1 MDLFDP
7 SNLVKTRKILGKAKE
22 QLAVL
27 QRVYDELLGMETAFE
42 TGRFSNMHCSCI
54 SCHLVLLTVSSKFG
68 IYHWT

>member
-7 SNLVKTRKILGKAKE
+7 SNLVKPRKILGKAKE

-42 TGRFSNMHCSCI
+42 TGRFFKHA
-54 SCHLVLLTVSSKFG
+54 VLGGGFRYVLFSPLFG
-68 IYHWT
+68 EDVQFD